1 MRGIGAA
8 ISAYGLLLLLG
19 ARPIARFLSLYRSP
33 SLLSLNGSM
42 RAGTAEMTQRRRT
55 VRLIGLA
62 IAALGAGLV
71 LFAW

>member
-33 SLLSLNGSM
+33 SLLSLKG
-42 RAGTAEMTQRRRT
+42 QC
-55 VRLIGLA
+55 GL
-62 IAALGAGLV
+62 GPPR
-71 LFAW
+71 